1 MSEEEQLRTD
11 VRQLATNGRANCRQL
26 LDLARRTGASPEDI
40 GRLCNEMNIRIS
52 NCQLGCFR

>member
-1 MSEEEQLRTD
+1 MSEEEQLRRD
-11 VRQLATNGRANCRQL
+11 VQQLAANGKANCRQL
-26 LDLARRTGASPEDI
+26 LDLARRTGTSPREI